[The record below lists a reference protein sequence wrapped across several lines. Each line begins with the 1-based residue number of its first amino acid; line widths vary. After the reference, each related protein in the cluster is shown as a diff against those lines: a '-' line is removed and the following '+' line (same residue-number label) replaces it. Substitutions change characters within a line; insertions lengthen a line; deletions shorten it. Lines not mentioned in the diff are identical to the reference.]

1 MQGAKVSLYFAERA
15 LLSLHPC
22 SKRCKRWPSNP
33 SFRNPV
39 RRLGTEPH
47 WGPALRPELRHLHAH
62 ERSAGPSQS
71 RVSRSDALSR
81 SGTVLKFCQCQAV
94 ELRKPRLRNAADV
107 ESRPGRDCRPGS
119 GCISSLPFTLLAH
132 KRSTGSDSGRR
143 RVEKMPCNATYN
155 GAAKACQCAG
165 HWRGTGRFDS
175 KHCIEVRG
183 TLEFQIRMLQG
194 ARAAGV
200 IVTEWITW
208 PSSGSPPGGPWMR
221 NSAATQFRRHIFL
234 YVKLQKRTDHCSESN
249 RDAALA
255 SASVVA
261 ATHRR
266 AGSMADNLKDF
277 RTPCR
282 AWPVGRARVQPEVQ
296 VTAARPTGPAGP
308 AAPSGSPPLC
318 RKFAPIDLGVDESMM
333 TLC

>member
-155 GAAKACQCAG
+155 GVAKACQPECAGPDSARPKLAG
-165 HWRGTGRFDS
+165 HWQVRLETLHRGPRNFGVPDSDASRGPGRRGDS
-175 KHCIEVRG
+175 DG
-183 TLEFQIRMLQG
+183 MDYLALQRFA
-194 ARAAGV
+194 ARRTVDA
-200 IVTEWITW
+200 E
-208 PSSGSPPGGPWMR
+208 
-221 NSAATQFRRHIFL
+221 FRRHAIPPPHFSL
-234 YVKLQKRTDHCSESN
+234 RE
-249 RDAALA
+249 
-255 SASVVA
+255 VA
-261 ATHRR
+261 KTHR
-266 AGSMADNLKDF
+266 
-277 RTPCR
+277 
-282 AWPVGRARVQPEVQ
+282 
-296 VTAARPTGPAGP
+296 
-308 AAPSGSPPLC
+308 PL
-318 RKFAPIDLGVDESMM
+318 LGVKS
-333 TLC
+333 